1 MASQALFREIH
12 KNTWLKRIN
21 GDNRK
26 TTVISTKKSEK
37 YWVVFCVH
45 DDTFAL
51 LEGYS
56 EPKFAPSHIPEWT
69 IPLQTT
75 QHISHAL
82 VPQENEFEFVIT
94 LMNDV
99 ARFNAPSWDLMLE
112 WVEALRSKLRE
123 MKILSPKE
131 NVYSKLPEIR
141 APLLPT
147 RDPTSPLPVLP
158 PVPAALVPGIER
170 IYPNSS
176 SGFQTRTTITTTSTN
191 ASNSTNNT
199 ERIAMSNT
207 NVQNIMNLLSNPLEA
222 YSSSN
227 QTNGDENH
235 QESNVT
241 VNIDEVPLISTETND
256 ENGDDEIS
264 IENHDNLEEATA
276 TNITIIQVSTP
287 PGEKKTVFDFKENT
301 STDTAPDEDY
311 RSNVQI
317 IPSNPTP
324 TVIEPST
331 SINNAPTEIQVKAK
345 PNIYKTPHKSKTKIN
360 NNQNQQGSQVTTV
373 QVSSTTSEYGQVF
386 ACSTASSTTVVD
398 ITRDPAASSS
408 QLYEQIFLSTSAP
421 GAASSSSVTNHSAEP
436 STSTGIRI
444 ASPPRNPITSNK
456 RTVDIQ
462 PNSASRPV
470 LQRGV
475 TEVSITRPSRRDEA
489 EQSASRRQNT
499 TTNKSTPA
507 SQADK
512 FRGENQGQRQRSSST
527 SDMHAT
533 NRMRSALSPVAVT
546 TGNYNGRLQ
555 PAPQPYRTNPQ
566 EQNGTRMTLREQ
578 QVMHLR
584 REMMHPGGVRLQLRR
599 KDCCGSIAWIDA
611 FGGVWVA
618 GWKQKEHP
626 VLYNALHIGD
636 QLLSV
641 TGTPVTSAADANK
654 LIRACQGLFVE
665 MIIRRVPFGR
675 VYAIRRELDGQCL
688 GLIRD
693 GNTSTIVDVVPNS
706 LAARFG
712 LPPKVLKLIYFMH
725 LRREMMHPGGVR
737 LQLRRKDCC
746 GSIAWIDAF
755 GGVWVAGWKQKEHP
769 VLYNAL
775 HIGDQLL
782 SVAGTPVTSA
792 ADANK
797 LIRACQGLFVEMIIR
812 RVPFGRVYA
821 IRRELDGQCLGLIR
835 DGNTSTIVDV
845 VPNSLAARFGLPPKA
860 KTVDGLNLTFWVIT
874 EINGRPLNLFFK
886 DTEIKDRLNSVG
898 RDISILVQPSD
909 LITKLKKQ
917 LKSLR
922 SYKDFIVQ

>member
-1 MASQALFREIH
+1 MNISTAMGSQALFREIH

-26 TTVISTKKSEK
+26 TTVINTKKSEK

-99 ARFNAPSWDLMLE
+99 ARFNAPSWELMLE

-158 PVPAALVPGIER
+158 PVPAAIVPGIER
-170 IYPNSS
+170 LYPPSTQSS
-176 SGFQTRTTITTTSTN
+176 NQTRTSST
-191 ASNSTNNT
+191 APSNGS

-222 YSSSN
+222 YSTN
-227 QTNGDENH
+227 HHTNGEAENPVPDI
-235 QESNVT
+235 QPSVAE
-241 VNIDEVPLISTETND
+241 NIPEATS
-256 ENGDDEIS
+256 DEI
-264 IENHDNLEEATA
+264 ENNLENEEEPAA

-287 PGEKKTVFDFKENT
+287 PSEKKTLFEF
-301 STDTAPDEDY
+301 TDEEFPDEEY

-317 IPSNPTP
+317 IPSNPAP
-324 TVIEPST
+324 TTSLAEPST
-331 SINNAPTEIQVKAK
+331 SNTNNNATTTEIAVKGK
-345 PNIYKTPHKSKTKIN
+345 PNIYKTPHKSKTKITN
-360 NNQNQQGSQVTTV
+360 NAQNATKVSTTV
-373 QVSSTTSEYGQVF
+373 QVSSATSEYGQVF
-386 ACSTASSTTVVD
+386 ACSTTSSATTVVD
-398 ITRDPAASSS
+398 IHSAMPSSHQETPPS
-408 QLYEQIFLSTSAP
+408 LPTTQHYEQIFLSTSAP
-421 GAASSSSVTNHSAEP
+421 ASNARDLEEP
-436 STSTGIRI
+436 STSTGVRV
-444 ASPPRNPITSNK
+444 ASPPKLAAKRSVEVQSNAAN
-456 RTVDIQ
+456 R
-462 PNSASRPV
+462 PNV
-470 LQRGV
+470 LQRGL
-475 TEVSITRPSRRDEA
+475 TEVSITRPSRRDEPTTA
-489 EQSASRRQNT
+489 QQSANSRSRGPGASNKNT
-499 TTNKSTPA
+499 PG
-507 SQADK
+507 SQVDK
-512 FRGENQGQRQRSSST
+512 FRGENHGQRQRSSST
-527 SDMHAT
+527 SDMHAG
-533 NRMRSALSPVAVT
+533 NRARSILSPVALPQQ
-546 TGNYNGRLQ
+546 NHARLQ
-555 PAPQPYRTNPQ
+555 PAPQPYRSANPLS
-566 EQNGTRMTLREQ
+566 ENGTRMTLREQ
-578 QVMHLR
+578 QVMH
-584 REMMHPGGVRLQLRR
+584 M
-599 KDCCGSIAWIDA
+599 
-611 FGGVWVA
+611 
-618 GWKQKEHP
+618 
-626 VLYNALHIGD
+626 
-636 QLLSV
+636 
-641 TGTPVTSAADANK
+641 
-654 LIRACQGLFVE
+654 
-665 MIIRRVPFGR
+665 
-675 VYAIRRELDGQCL
+675 
-688 GLIRD
+688 
-693 GNTSTIVDVVPNS
+693 
-706 LAARFG
+706 
-712 LPPKVLKLIYFMH
+712 
-725 LRREMMHPGGVR
+725 RREMMHPGGVR

-782 SVAGTPVTSA
+782 SVAGQQVTSA
-792 ADANK
+792 AEANK

-821 IRRELDGQCLGLIR
+821 IRRELEAQCLGLIR
-835 DGNTSTIVDV
+835 DGNTATIVDV

-860 KTVDGLNLTFWVIT
+860 KTVDGLNLTFWVLT